1 MVRNSSSITI
11 SPSREF
17 EIAGSRRNFEDQQ
30 SISNSIEKSSRTVL
44 LLDNQLTVHWEAV
57 PEVTSY
63 LVQIKLVG
71 EKNAPVIWEQ
81 VSDETKAVY
90 SGDPLEAGVEYEL
103 IVKPHDNQFSD
114 SDAAVRLN
122 VPPEKAP
129 AAALSRL
136 RLMRLD
142 KNVAQRV
149 QEAEE
154 TLAKLDLPEA
164 STALNQLYE
173 SLFIAARL
181 SPADQAFCAQ
191 LYQIDP
197 AWCCNYPRCLGYP
210 PCRVRN
216 P

>member
-17 EIAGSRRNFEDQQ
+17 EIAGSRHNLENQP
-30 SISNSIEKSSRTVL
+30 SISNLIEKSFRTVL

-57 PEVTSY
+57 PGVTSY

-71 EKNAPVIWEQ
+71 EKNAPVIREQ
-81 VSDETKAVY
+81 VSETKAVY
-90 SGDPLEAGVEYEL
+90 SGDPLKPGVEYEL
-103 IVKPHDNQFSD
+103 VVKPHDNQFSE
-114 SDAAVRLN
+114 SDAATRLN
-122 VPPEKAP
+122 F
-129 AAALSRL
+129 RL
-136 RLMRLD
+136 LD
-142 KNVAQRV
+142 KDVAQRV

-173 SLFIAARL
+173 SLFVAARL
-181 SPADQAFCAQ
+181 SPADRAFCNM
-191 LYQIDP
+191 LYQINR
-197 AWCCNYPRCLGYP
+197 AWCCNHPRCLAYD
-210 PCRVRN
+210 PCRVGN